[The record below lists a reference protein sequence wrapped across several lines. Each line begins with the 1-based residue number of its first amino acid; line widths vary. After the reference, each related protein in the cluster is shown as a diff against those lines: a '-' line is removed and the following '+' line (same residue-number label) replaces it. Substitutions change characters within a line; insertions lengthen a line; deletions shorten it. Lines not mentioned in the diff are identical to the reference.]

1 MSQQNV
7 EIVRHIVELANQ
19 GDVDGIVALMD
30 PDIECVPAADQPESK
45 PFRGRDAFA
54 RYALGWL
61 EVFDHYAIEPSE
73 YLHLGEYVVVV
84 GRVVARGRGSGV
96 ETADGDAWVWRLQNG
111 RAIEYQECGTKERAL
126 QAVGD
131 GRLLS

>member
-7 EIVRHIVELANQ
+7 ETVRRIVDLANH
-19 GDVDGIVALMD
+19 GDVEGIMALMA

-54 RYALGWL
+54 KYAHGWL
-61 EVFDHYAIEPSE
+61 EVFDHYVIEPRE
-73 YLHLGEYVVVV
+73 YLDLGEYVVVI

-96 ETADGDAWVWRLQNG
+96 ETSDEDAWVWRFQNG
-111 RAIEYQECGTKERAL
+111 QAIEYQECGTKERAL

-131 GRLLS
+131 AES